1 MIYRKL
7 LTLLFCL
14 IIFSCTDISNAVSF
28 SEIDIVR
35 TSRDSSYFKNG
46 TLFTGFVKKYIDDRE
61 LLSFSV
67 KEGKIDGQYIEY
79 YSNGSIK
86 SLSNF
91 KNGILDGKYSKFYEN
106 NLLMEEFEYK
116 NGLME
121 GERILNWGNGNL
133 KEKNFFKRGA
143 IIGVS
148 EFYFSNGNPRKIISF
163 DANGR
168 RDGEWI
174 DYNSDGKIK
183 LKVVYKSGVVIDS
196 IAEY

>member
-7 LTLLFCL
+7 LTLLFYL
-14 IIFSCTDISNAVSF
+14 IIFSCTEISNTVSL

-46 TLFTGFVKKYIDDRE
+46 NLFTGFVKKYIDDRE

-67 KEGKIDGQYIEY
+67 KEGKIDGQFIEY
-79 YSNGSIK
+79 YSSGSIK

-91 KNGILDGKYSKFYEN
+91 KNGILDGKYSKFSKN

-143 IIGVS
+143 MIGVS

-163 DANGR
+163 DDNGR

-183 LKVVYKSGVVIDS
+183 LKVIYKSGIVIDS
-196 IAEY
+196 IVEY